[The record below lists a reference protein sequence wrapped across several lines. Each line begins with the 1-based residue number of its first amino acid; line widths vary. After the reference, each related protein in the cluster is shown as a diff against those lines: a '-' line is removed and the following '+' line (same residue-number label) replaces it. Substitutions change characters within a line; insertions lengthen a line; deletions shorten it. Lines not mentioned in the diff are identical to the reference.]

1 VQVTVP
7 VRATQAKSTRV
18 CLAERGDGG
27 RGQKANQILSSEDNL
42 TTTIATWNE
51 NEQKLIAV
59 YQEKFGMNRGNAIR
73 KMRNELKKSGL
84 TAGELLA
91 KGIGSKPEPK
101 ATPAKK
107 AQPKT
112 KKERKP
118 KEAGDCHLNE
128 EMKEEVTKAV
138 RKLIGPKAA
147 VEGIVRS
154 SLNPKW
160 NLYIWYGLDNG
171 KVVSVNIGKGI
182 RLGSMLI
189 ERRLI
194 HKDDRRMFRT
204 DLVRILA
211 R

>member
-1 VQVTVP
+1 MTVG
-7 VRATQAKSTRV
+7 K
-18 CLAERGDGG
+18 
-27 RGQKANQILSSEDNL
+27 GQKANQILSSEDNM

-51 NEQKLIAV
+51 DEQKLIAV
-59 YQEKFGMNRGNAIR
+59 YQEKFGMNRSNAIR

-91 KGIGSKPEPK
+91 KGIGSKPEPR

-107 AQPKT
+107 AQPKA

-128 EMKEEVTKAV
+128 EMKEEVTTAA
-138 RKLIGPKAA
+138 RKLIGPNAA

-171 KVVSVNIGKGI
+171 KVVSVNIGKEKEVTAKYKEDDSWAVKEWKRI
-182 RLGSMLI
+182 QA
-189 ERRLI
+189 RRL
-194 HKDDRRMFRT
+194 RREEKAKAKLDKEEKT
-204 DLVRILA
+204 AKLGK
-211 R
+211 